1 MTDIT
6 PNPLARIS
14 PVWPQCGHG
23 ADTESDRHNCPGR
36 QVDPY
41 HACLVHLSE
50 TDRAAYLADL
60 EPGGDL
66 DHRGTPLTG
75 ELLRE
80 LLTAVTDPATHRP
93 RIGTARFDGAQIG
106 GDAVFT
112 RVTIDGDVRLDGATI
127 GGDASFEGTRVSGT
141 VSFHKAQVDRIA
153 WFQHAQIGGDISFA
167 ESTIGGGVFHHA
179 QVGGSTWF
187 YAAAIKG
194 TVSFH
199 NLRIGEDAWFQ
210 NAQIDGG
217 AGFSGTAISGSS
229 RFDGATI
236 SGDLSFSEAHISG
249 DASFDQ
255 MQVAGDAWFE
265 QTEFDR
271 DVKFDGARI
280 GGDASF
286 EQMQV
291 AGDTWFYEA
300 RIDGNASFSQLQ
312 IGGDAWFDWAVIGGN
327 AWFDGATID
336 GVAGFDEASFSGVAS
351 FKGATFGSV
360 ATFKEVT
367 FGKTS
372 FLGPLVCG
380 KMLDLSE
387 AVFGIAVTIE
397 AATPGLAC
405 RRTQWASAAALRLRY
420 AAVDFSDAVM
430 EYPVTISAKS
440 TPFVTDGKDV
450 PENVLPDGM
459 DTRVQ
464 VTSLSGVDAAHLML
478 TNIGLTSC
486 QFAGTIHLD
495 QLRLEGRCPLAAPPS
510 GLRRRNWW
518 PVRWTRRQL
527 LAEEHHWRATC
538 QTGRSGWKPASQG
551 VPVRTPAELEPV
563 YRQLRK
569 AFEDG
574 KNEPGAADFYYGEME
589 MRRHSSDAPWA
600 VRTLIAA
607 YWALSGYG
615 LRASRAFG
623 WLLVAMIATVLVM
636 MLWGLPKDDPK
647 QVSTGTL
654 TGRHITL
661 ETGTSDPVNPAGA
674 YQERLST
681 ARFEKSLRTV
691 INSVVFRSSGQ
702 DLTTVGTYTEMVA
715 RIGEPVLLGL
725 AVFAIRNRVKR

>member
-1 MTDIT
+1 MPISAPSNVLNSDPHPIRQGYAVPLRSVGAWPALTMCWRRRGCGDRAQLPVNVLQRCREPQTGTQAVSRRRANCSSVTQATSPGSGTAGPCHVIRKAARLPAVSNGNQPHRPHVFPDVTDIT

-23 ADTESDRHNCPGR
+23 ADTESDRQSCPGR

-50 TDRAAYLADL
+50 ADRAAYLADL

-112 RVTIDGDVRLDGATI
+112 RVTIDGDVRLDG
-127 GGDASFEGTRVSGT
+127 
-141 VSFHKAQVDRIA
+141 
-153 WFQHAQIGGDISFA
+153 
-167 ESTIGGGVFHHA
+167 
-179 QVGGSTWF
+179 
-187 YAAAIKG
+187 
-194 TVSFH
+194 
-199 NLRIGEDAWFQ
+199 
-210 NAQIDGG
+210 
-217 AGFSGTAISGSS
+217 
-229 RFDGATI
+229 
-236 SGDLSFSEAHISG
+236 
-249 DASFDQ
+249 
-255 MQVAGDAWFE
+255 
-265 QTEFDR
+265 
-271 DVKFDGARI
+271 
-280 GGDASF
+280 
-286 EQMQV
+286 
-291 AGDTWFYEA
+291 
-300 RIDGNASFSQLQ
+300 
-312 IGGDAWFDWAVIGGN
+312 AVIGGN

-405 RRTQWASAAALRLRY
+405 RRTQWASAAVLRLRY

-510 GLRRRNWW
+510 GLRRR
-518 PVRWTRRQL
+518 R
-527 LAEEHHWRATC
+527 
-538 QTGRSGWKPASQG
+538 
-551 VPVRTPAELEPV
+551 
-563 YRQLRK
+563 
-569 AFEDG
+569 
-574 KNEPGAADFYYGEME
+574 
-589 MRRHSSDAPWA
+589 
-600 VRTLIAA
+600 
-607 YWALSGYG
+607 
-615 LRASRAFG
+615 
-623 WLLVAMIATVLVM
+623 
-636 MLWGLPKDDPK
+636 
-647 QVSTGTL
+647 TL
-654 TGRHITL
+654 TGLGWPTHRPHGPVRSCLRGDPGAGRRLGLPLGGRCVHHCHGVHGAVRLRGAPGPLAPAAAGLVPQPVIRRRLDHHGGRHVQL
-661 ETGTSDPVNPAGA
+661 PRHRPRHQHPDGGDPAPDPMRTS
-674 YQERLST
+674 
-681 ARFEKSLRTV
+681 
-691 INSVVFRSSGQ
+691 
-702 DLTTVGTYTEMVA
+702 VA
-715 RIGEPVLLGL
+715 FVLLGG
-725 AVFAIRNRVKR
+725 FALVLPLSSHDCWSGQTPAGCSPAAFC